1 MAAFEGR
8 IFGSYRL
15 VERVGRGWLAEVYR
29 AEHRQLGRE
38 AAVKVLAGYLAGDA
52 GFLRR
57 FQQQAASAAALDHP
71 HILPVWD
78 YGEQDGLAFVVTP
91 FIRGGSFRDRLSQ
104 DPPSASLAVAYL
116 RQLAQA
122 LDYAHAR
129 RAVHGNV
136 RPANILVHEQDHLY
150 LIDFG
155 LAAALT
161 DATAT
166 ARAAGDLA
174 SVDPAYLAPE
184 QVQGSVEPRS
194 DRYSLAIIAYELLAG
209 RVPFRGSTPAETL
222 AMQIGESPPMAP
234 LHRRTPALPVGV
246 PAVLERA
253 LAKDPAAR
261 YQTGAELVEA
271 LATHLADP
279 GAGPAGAGSAN
290 VPGGLSA
297 REIEV
302 LRLVAAGLTNAQ
314 AADRLSLSA
323 RTINA
328 HLTSIYGKLGVPSRA
343 AAIRIAI
350 EHNLS

>member
-1 MAAFEGR
+1 MAPFVGR
-8 IFGSYRL
+8 ILGAYRL

-29 AEHRQLGRE
+29 AEHQQLGRE

-57 FQQQAASAAALDHP
+57 FKQEATSAATLDHP
-71 HILPVWD
+71 HILPIWD
-78 YGEQDGLAFVVTP
+78 YGEQDGLAYVVAP
-91 FIRGGSFRDRLSQ
+91 FIRGGSLQDRLRQ
-104 DPPSASLAVAYL
+104 DSLSDTQAIVYL

-122 LDYAHAR
+122 LDYAHGR
-129 RAVHGNV
+129 GVIHGGV
-136 RPANILVHEQDHLY
+136 RPANILVHERDHLY

-155 LAAALT
+155 IAAALA
-161 DATAT
+161 DALAPV
-166 ARAAGDLA
+166 AGDLA

-184 QVQGSVEPRS
+184 QVRGQGDSRS
-194 DRYSLAIIAYELLAG
+194 DLYSLGIIAYELLAG
-209 RVPFRGSTPAETL
+209 LVPFRGSTPVETL
-222 AMQIGESPPMAP
+222 AMQLDEQPPLAP
-234 LHRRTPALPVGV
+234 LHHRTPALPVGL

-253 LAKDPAAR
+253 LFKDPAAR
-261 YQTGAELVEA
+261 YQSGVEFVEA
-271 LATHLADP
+271 LATHLPVTATR
-279 GAGPAGAGSAN
+279 PASL
-290 VPGGLSA
+290 PGGLSA
-297 REIEV
+297 REVEV
-302 LRLVAAGLTNAQ
+302 LRLVAAGLTKAQ